1 LLSLLQLQRSQAP
14 ARRSSGRRP
23 CYSQRF
29 LSAAARCALVSALS
43 CRLFTDRCGQCAHTT
58 VPLGTVSRHAPVTGV
73 PSLALRCSRSQ
84 APLAARKIFVG
95 DAPPVPAQ
103 VSTPTH
109 PAPMLKPDG
118 GRSGGVSVSEC
129 ASRTRKH
136 ALVKSRVITMRH
148 HILPGAKRRPAR
160 PRRLSPTVRPP
171 RQPRALSAA
180 GRRTGCGCARVPGLL
195 RRRAAQAVGGRQR
208 LRDDGT
214 DRTSGESLPLRV
226 PEAGTGS
233 QGTLSTPSTRSACGT
248 PREVLLLSARTAS
261 AAAARP
267 FLALPRP
274 AASNSA
280 PPAVRASLALCLSA
294 CLCAHV

>member
-1 LLSLLQLQRSQAP
+1 M
-14 ARRSSGRRP
+14 
-23 CYSQRF
+23 
-29 LSAAARCALVSALS
+29 
-43 CRLFTDRCGQCAHTT
+43 CG
-58 VPLGTVSRHAPVTGV
+58 
-73 PSLALRCSRSQ
+73 
-84 APLAARKIFVG
+84 
-95 DAPPVPAQ
+95 
-103 VSTPTH
+103 
-109 PAPMLKPDG
+109 
-118 GRSGGVSVSEC
+118 C

-148 HILPGAKRRPAR
+148 HSLPGAKRRPAR

-208 LRDDGT
+208 RRDDGT

-226 PEAGTGS
+226 PEAGTGR
-233 QGTLSTPSTRSACGT
+233 QGTLSTLGTSSECGP

-294 CLCAHV
+294 CLCVHV

>member
-1 LLSLLQLQRSQAP
+1 MIQPTPSFGRRPVRPRLCADLPLVYRSVRTVRTHDRP
-14 ARRSSGRRP
+14 ARRRVKARPSHRRSIA
-23 CYSQRF
+23 CAAL
-29 LSAAARCALVSALS
+29 LSFAGASRQAQHIRRRCATRPSAGLHS
-43 CRLFTDRCGQCAHTT
+43 
-58 VPLGTVSRHAPVTGV
+58 HAP
-73 PSLALRCSRSQ
+73 R
-84 APLAARKIFVG
+84 
-95 DAPPVPAQ
+95 
-103 VSTPTH
+103 
-109 PAPMLKPDG
+109 PMLKPDG
-118 GRSGGVSVSEC
+118 GRSGGVSVSGC

-208 LRDDGT
+208 RRDDGT